1 MSPFY
6 LYLAV
11 LSALSV
17 IVTVVDKCSAK
28 CRARRVS
35 EKALFILAILG
46 GSGAMYL
53 TMLLIRH
60 KTLHKRFMLGL
71 PTVLLLQAAAYLLV
85 RSYI

>member
-1 MSPFY
+1 MPPFY

-11 LSALSV
+11 LSVIAV

-46 GSGAMYL
+46 GSGAMYI

-71 PTVLLLQAAAYLLV
+71 PTILLLQAAAFWFL
-85 RSYI
+85 RSYL